1 MKECTY
7 HFGVP
12 CSAIWLSHILMG
24 LFFIY
29 LGYLIIE
36 GKKVDKWIAIS
47 LVVIGV
53 LAALYHS
60 HLWYSEN
67 KSNKN
72 D

>member
-12 CSAIWLSHILMG
+12 CSTVWLSHILM
-24 LFFIY
+24 
-29 LGYLIIE
+29 

-60 HLWYSEN
+60 HLWYNEN
-67 KSNKN
+67 KQQK
-72 D
+72 